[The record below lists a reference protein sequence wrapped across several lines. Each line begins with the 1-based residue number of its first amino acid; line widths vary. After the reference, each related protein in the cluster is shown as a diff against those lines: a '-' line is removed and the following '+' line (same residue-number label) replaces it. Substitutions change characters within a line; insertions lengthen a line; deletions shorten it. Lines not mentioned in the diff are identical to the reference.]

1 MTVQADSLR
10 PSPFDI
16 DPDSATVSER
26 DAEVGG
32 EEKASLERDSIEES
46 TSPPPTPKKERK
58 EPSQ

>member
-10 PSPFDI
+10 PSPSDI

-46 TSPPPTPKKERK
+46 TSKKEEEKK